1 MAKSSSRSQQVEAA
15 KQRLT
20 NAQTMNKVIGGKA
33 AAKELDAATAQLQA
47 VTGLGWR

>member
-1 MAKSSSRSQQVEAA
+1 MAKGNSRSQQVEAA

-20 NAQTMNKVIGGKA
+20 NAQTMKKVIGGRE

-47 VTGLGWR
+47 VTGLGWK